1 MLRFFVKVFLM
12 GSLITGICLLFMFF
26 SNEAF
31 AASCTDQM
39 LRCFP
44 SEGSWISGIIGAA
57 KCILQNFVCMINKL
71 INIFR

>member
-1 MLRFFVKVFLM
+1 MLRFFVKVFLA

-39 LRCFP
+39 LSCFP
-44 SEGSWISGIIGAA
+44 SGGGWISGIIGAA
-57 KCILQNFVCMINKL
+57 KCILQNFVCMINKM